1 MKEENMK
8 KILDEATTK
17 IIITNKGALVEG
29 EPNQIF
35 RYISKF
41 INKLCEIGLISKEEL
56 EEALEIEPK
65 EQEEKEEKGEKEKE
79 DFQFEEIIKKL
90 FVNCNEIENLIKEL
104 VGDDDSE

>member
-56 EEALEIEPK
+56 EEALEIESK
-65 EQEEKEEKGEKEKE
+65 EQEEKEKEEKE

-104 VGDDDSE
+104 VGDDDNE

>member
-1 MKEENMK
+1 MK

-35 RYISKF
+35 RYISKC
-41 INKLCEIGLISKEEL
+41 INKLCEIGLINKEEL
-56 EEALEIEPK
+56 KEALEIESK
-65 EQEEKEEKGEKEKE
+65 EKEEKEKE

-104 VGDDDSE
+104 VGDDDDNE